1 MKELKLGLLGLGTVG
16 GGVLTLLARNGE
28 AIARRAGRP
37 VRVVAAAV
45 RDVSKPRPGA
55 EGVHLSEDIDA
66 VIDHPDV
73 DVVLELMGGT
83 DAARDAV
90 ERALRAGKPVV
101 TANKALIAL
110 HGQALFD
117 LASEAGT
124 TLSYEAAVAGG
135 IPLIKALREGLA
147 ANRVHS
153 IAGII
158 NGTCNYIL
166 TEMSQTGAAFEDV
179 LAEAQRL
186 GYAEAD
192 PTFDVGG
199 IDAAHKLTILASI
212 AFGIPLSFDK
222 VTTDGIGSVTA
233 EDLAYARELGY
244 RIKPLAIARRQEQ
257 GVELRVHP
265 TLVPEKDLLANV
277 NGVLNAVVVRADA
290 ASPTGY
296 FGPGAGAEATASAVL
311 ADVVDLAR
319 RSTGTDMPA
328 LGQATDA
335 SDVLAPLAID
345 EAVCAHYLRL
355 RVADTPGVLKSIS
368 GVLAEHA
375 ISIEAIVQKE
385 LQTPGGTT
393 TVIILT
399 QPVPERVA
407 VAACEQMA
415 ALPAISDSIH
425 RIRVEH
431 FDD

>member
-1 MKELKLGLLGLGTVG
+1 MSNNKLHAIGIMSGTSLDG
-16 GGVLTLLARNGE
+16 
-28 AIARRAGRP
+28 I
-37 VRVVAAAV
+37 
-45 RDVSKPRPGA
+45 DVSYVSSDGKSIFTHNCSSLFKFRVTTRKSLHSLVSNFKKNKNSISSISLC
-55 EGVHLSEDIDA
+55 ENLVSEDYVNAIRKF
-66 VIDHPDV
+66 IKSNKISNV
-73 DVVLELMGGT
+73 D
-83 DAARDAV
+83 
-90 ERALRAGKPVV
+90 
-101 TANKALIAL
+101 LIAL
-110 HGQALFD
+110 HGQTLFEQ
-117 LASEAGT
+117 AKAQGT
-124 TLSYEAAVAGG
+124 TVSYEAAVAGG
-135 IPLIKALREGLA
+135 IPLIKALREGLT
-147 ANRVHS
+147 ANKIHS

-166 TEMSQTGAAFEDV
+166 TEMSQTGAAFDTV
-179 LAEAQRL
+179 LADAQRL

-212 AFGIPLSFDK
+212 AFGIPLSFDQ

-233 EDLAYARELGY
+233 EDLTYARELGY
-244 RIKPLAIARRQEQ
+244 RIKPLAIARRQSK

-319 RSTGTDMPA
+319 NSTGVKMPA
-328 LGQATDA
+328 LGQSEALPNPPRPLSIDDA
-335 SDVLAPLAID
+335 VS
-345 EAVCAHYLRL
+345 AHYLRL
-355 RVADTPGVLKSIS
+355 RVADTPGVLNAIS
-368 GVLAEHA
+368 GALAEHA

-385 LQTPGGTT
+385 LPSPVSTT

-407 VAACEQMA
+407 AAACAQIE
-415 ALPAISDSIH
+415 ALSAVSDTVH

-431 FDD
+431 FDE